1 MLEDLR
7 VWMSVEALTKRNV
20 KIKWKCC
27 KSRVGLWMAKWSE
40 TNVKR
45 RYRKEALV
53 SKSGLARVMLRFS
66 FGLPPICLLCY
77 IQMQTSSQQHTLA
90 RLQFWLKLFILAK
103 LFFSRLEVLTVSCI
117 KKRIFIHLTYWTT
130 FCFAVFE
137 YYYRLIAMYW
147 QWTCT
152 LKSKI
157 ELFKINTLKCYET
170 MRHGRVWEGTVQWVS
185 CHFIKLMNLSR
196 GLSVK
201 DTIVQ

>member
-27 KSRVGLWMAKWSE
+27 KSWRKWSE

-117 KKRIFIHLTYWTT
+117 KKRIFIHLILLDNFLLCRFWILLPAYCNVLTVNVY
-130 FCFAVFE
+130 
-137 YYYRLIAMYW
+137 
-147 QWTCT
+147 
-152 LKSKI
+152 
-157 ELFKINTLKCYET
+157 FKKQNRI
-170 MRHGRVWEGTVQWVS
+170 
-185 CHFIKLMNLSR
+185 I
-196 GLSVK
+196 
-201 DTIVQ
+201 